1 MPIRIIVHLAF
12 LITLAGFL
20 LAWNQVGAPKTLI
33 DVASPL
39 TEVESTSSQGDGPL
53 SPSNAVRLTASVGLS
68 TRTQAQP
75 NSGPQGP
82 AQLVKSGAVPVYIHD
97 RGFVTEVDAP
107 AKTVAD
113 SLNIAG
119 VGARSADRIYPP
131 VGSPVSA
138 GMHVHIQ
145 RAKHGVVEVD
155 GKRESVFSFVETV
168 ADLLKEA
175 HVEIAPVDR
184 VSPSLAAPFKDNM
197 TVQVTRVKEEE
208 FTLDIPIPYQTSSSY
223 DDELEF
229 GVSRV
234 DQAGEN
240 GVKREQVRVVYE
252 NGQEVRRILQKTW
265 VVAEPTS
272 RQVRVGAQIVPKV
285 LMTADGPMQYWRT
298 MTVWATWYSP
308 ASSGTSPIDP
318 NYGITRSGLPAQK
331 GVIAVDPRVIPLWSQ
346 LYVPGYGVGI
356 AGDTGGGIRG
366 KIIDL
371 AYADDDT
378 QDWLTGPVEIYFLG
392 PGPSPSELPF
402 YLPLP

>member
-12 LITLAGFL
+12 LITLAVFL
-20 LAWNQVGAPKTLI
+20 LAWNQVGAPQTLT
-33 DVASPL
+33 DANSPQP
-39 TEVESTSSQGDGPL
+39 EQGAAFSSGNLAL
-53 SPSNAVRLTASVGLS
+53 SLSDAVRLTASDGL
-68 TRTQAQP
+68 RIRAQAQP
-75 NSGPQGP
+75 NGGPQGP
-82 AQLVKSGAVPVYIHD
+82 AQLTNIGAVPVYIHD

-107 AKTVAD
+107 AKTVLD

-119 VGARSADRIYPP
+119 IETRPADRIYPP
-131 VGSPVSA
+131 VSSTVSA

-145 RAKHGVVEVD
+145 RAKQGMLEVD
-155 GKRESVFSFVETV
+155 GKRESVYSFVETV
-168 ADLLKEA
+168 AGLLREA
-175 HVEIAPVDR
+175 RVQLAPVDR
-184 VSPSLAAPFKDNM
+184 IVPSLDSPFKDNM

-208 FTLDIPIPYQTSSSY
+208 LTLDIPIPYQTSSGY

-229 GVSRV
+229 GVTRM
-234 DQAGEN
+234 DQTGEN
-240 GVKREQVRVVYE
+240 GLKKQQVRVVYE

-265 VVAEPTS
+265 VESEPTT
-272 RQVRVGAQIVPKV
+272 RQVRVGAQIVPKT

-308 ASSGTSPIDP
+308 ASSGTSPVHP

-331 GVIAVDPRVIPLWSQ
+331 GVIAVDPGVIPLWSQ

-371 AYADDDT
+371 AYADDDL

-392 PGPSPSELPF
+392 SGPSPSELPF